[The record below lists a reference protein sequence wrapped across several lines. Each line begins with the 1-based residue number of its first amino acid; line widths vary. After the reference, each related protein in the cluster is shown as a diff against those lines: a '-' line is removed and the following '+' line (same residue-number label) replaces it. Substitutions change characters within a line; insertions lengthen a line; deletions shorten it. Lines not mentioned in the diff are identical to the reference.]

1 MIPFDKYG
9 EFRRELSSIQ
19 IGLDADPAALGIG
32 TLNAKIA
39 EVHALKERVS
49 AILSEAIS
57 NVSER
62 ERTHQESKIYYQAKF
77 DAILNNDKS
86 IRELKS
92 EGLRTAAC
100 NAQLSDEF
108 AKVNATKMDL
118 DDAESFQRLVQ
129 TKYNLLDSANTNI
142 SRQISVIQ
150 LQVDVGEINRT
161 EASPFRERTLSLKKT
176 NMGTA

>member
-1 MIPFDKYG
+1 MIEYSKYS

-19 IGLDADPAALGIG
+19 IELDADPAAMGIG

-49 AILSEAIS
+49 GILAEAIA
-57 NVSER
+57 NVSEKD
-62 ERTHQESKIYYQAKF
+62 RTHQIAKISYEAKF
-77 DAILNNDKS
+77 DAILNNDKT

-100 NAQLSDEF
+100 NAQLSDDF
-108 AKVNATKMDL
+108 ARVNATKLDL
-118 DDAESFQRLVQ
+118 SDAESFQKLVQ

-150 LQVDVGEINRT
+150 LQVDVGEINRG
-161 EASPFRERTLSLKKT
+161 AVSPFRERTLSIRKT
-176 NMGTA
+176 PEA

>member
-1 MIPFDKYG
+1 MIPFEKYS
-9 EFRRELSSIQ
+9 EFRRELASIQ
-19 IGLDADPAALGIG
+19 IDLDADPAASGIG

-49 AILSEAIS
+49 SMLSEAIS
-57 NVSER
+57 NVAEHER
-62 ERTHQESKIYYQAKF
+62 KHQEAKIAYEAKF
-77 DAILNNDKS
+77 DAILNNDKT

-100 NAQLSDEF
+100 NAQLSDDF
-108 AKVNATKMDL
+108 ARVNASKIDL
-118 DDAESFQRLVQ
+118 GDAESFQRLVQ

-150 LQVDVGEINRT
+150 LQMEVGEINRT
-161 EASPFRERTLSLKKT
+161 ASSSPFRERTLSVKRT
-176 NMGTA
+176 PEA

>member
-1 MIPFDKYG
+1 MIPFEKYS
-9 EFRRELSSIQ
+9 EYRRELASIQ
-19 IGLDADPAALGIG
+19 IDLDADPAASGIG

-49 AILSEAIS
+49 SMLSEAIS
-57 NVSER
+57 NVAEHER
-62 ERTHQESKIYYQAKF
+62 KHQEAKIAYEAKF

-100 NAQLSDEF
+100 NAQLSDDF
-108 AKVNATKMDL
+108 ARVNASKIDL
-118 DDAESFQRLVQ
+118 GDAESFQRLVQ

-150 LQVDVGEINRT
+150 LQMEVGEINRT
-161 EASPFRERTLSLKKT
+161 ASSSPFRERTLSVKRT
-176 NMGTA
+176 PEA